1 MWYSLNLT
9 LIFRS
14 EKAQFSND
22 GNKTLTSLSQRAPP
36 APVSRAYPALPT
48 WPCTHSHWQHF
59 PRACSDQSV
68 QWPVC
73 PRLFHRG
80 VWTVRRTGSK
90 LRTFG
95 LYHTTNWKCLMLQ
108 LFNFCL
114 AEEKGGL
121 SLSLTVQL
129 STVAE
134 GGEGVSIPPSVVRRL
149 LKAHVLPTSAGK
161 LRPGSLTHHHPSL
174 LRPLTH
180 PTQNQPNALFSL
192 ETQMKLEIL

>member
-1 MWYSLNLT
+1 MLS
-9 LIFRS
+9 F
-14 EKAQFSND
+14 Q
-22 GNKTLTSLSQRAPP
+22 TLTSLSQRAPP
-36 APVSRAYPALPT
+36 APVSRAFPALPT

-95 LYHTTNWKCLMLQ
+95 LYHTTNWKCSP
-108 LFNFCL
+108 FD
-114 AEEKGGL
+114 APV
-121 SLSLTVQL
+121 VQL
-129 STVAE
+129 LFSRRKRRVVPVLDCPIVDCGRRWR
-134 GGEGVSIPPSVVRRL
+134 GGFYPALRRPPAAQSSCPADLSRQTEAGVTNPPPP
-149 LKAHVLPTSAGK
+149 KPPQATKP
-161 LRPGSLTHHHPSL
+161 
-174 LRPLTH
+174 
-180 PTQNQPNALFSL
+180 PTQNQPHALFSL

>member
-1 MWYSLNLT
+1 MMEIKLSPLSPSEPLPLLFLVPTQHCPLGHVHTLT
-9 LIFRS
+9 
-14 EKAQFSND
+14 
-22 GNKTLTSLSQRAPP
+22 GNTFLGLAPTSLSNG
-36 APVSRAYPALPT
+36 
-48 WPCTHSHWQHF
+48 
-59 PRACSDQSV
+59 QSV
-68 QWPVC
+68 HDCFTEEFGPSDGLVPSSGLSDC
-73 PRLFHRG
+73 ITLLTGNVPR
-80 VWTVRRTGSK
+80 
-90 LRTFG
+90 
-95 LYHTTNWKCLMLQ
+95 LMLQ

-174 LRPLTH
+174 LRPLN
-180 PTQNQPNALFSL
+180 PQPKTNPHALFSL